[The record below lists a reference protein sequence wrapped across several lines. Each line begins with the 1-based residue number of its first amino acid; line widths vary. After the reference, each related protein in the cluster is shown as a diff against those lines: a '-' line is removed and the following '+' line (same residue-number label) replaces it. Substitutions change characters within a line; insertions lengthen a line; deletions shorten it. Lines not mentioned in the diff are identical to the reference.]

1 MSESKTNLIE
11 NELRK
16 KVQKN
21 VRSRVKEGVRVIM
34 KDFPQFRFDT
44 VRFDLHENHA
54 FSVFDDGRGR
64 LHYGELQFSPG
75 SDYDR
80 IENFIYDVL
89 SQCFEKRLLDAEVKH
104 LIKKATLL
112 DD

>member
-1 MSESKTNLIE
+1 MSETKVNLIE
-11 NELRK
+11 KELRK

-21 VRSRVKEGVRVIM
+21 IRSHIKTGVHQMM
-34 KDFPQFRFDT
+34 KDMPSFRFDT

-54 FSVFDDGRGR
+54 FSVFDENRGR

-75 SDYDR
+75 SDNDR
-80 IENFIYDVL
+80 IENFIYSVL
-89 SQCFEKRLLDAEVKH
+89 SQCFEERLLDEEVKH

-112 DD
+112 DE

>member
-1 MSESKTNLIE
+1 MSETKTNLIE

-21 VRSRVKEGVRVIM
+21 VRSRVKEGIRVIM
-34 KDFPQFRFDT
+34 KDFPQFTFDT
-44 VRFDLHENHA
+44 VRFDLRENHA
-54 FSVFDDGRGR
+54 FIVFDDGKDR

-75 SDYDR
+75 RDNDR

-89 SQCFEKRLLDAEVKH
+89 SQCFEQKLLDAEVKH

-112 DD
+112 ED

>member
-16 KVQKN
+16 KVQRKIK
-21 VRSRVKEGVRVIM
+21 SRIEKGVSLILD
-34 KDFPQFRFDT
+34 DFPQFRFDT

-54 FSVFDDGRGR
+54 FSVFDESGGKIY
-64 LHYGELQFSPG
+64 YGELQFSPG
-75 SDYDR
+75 SDNERVGD
-80 IENFIYDVL
+80 FIYSIL
-89 SQCFEKRLLDAEVKH
+89 SQCFEEKLLDAEVKH

>member
-1 MSESKTNLIE
+1 MSKSKTNLIE

-16 KVQKN
+16 KVQRN
-21 VRSRVKEGVRVIM
+21 VRSRVKEGIRIIM
-34 KDFPQFRFDT
+34 KDLPQFRFDT

-75 SDYDR
+75 SDNDR
-80 IENFIYDVL
+80 IENLIYDVL
-89 SQCFEKRLLDAEVKH
+89 SQCFEQRLLDDEVTN

-112 DD
+112 ED

>member
-11 NELRK
+11 EELRK
-16 KVQKN
+16 KVRRKI
-21 VRSRVKEGVRVIM
+21 RSRVEKGVRTILD
-34 KDFPQFRFDT
+34 DFPKFRFDT

-54 FSVFDDGRGR
+54 FSVFDENRGR

-75 SDYDR
+75 SDNER
-80 IENFIYDVL
+80 VENFIYTVL
-89 SQCFEKRLLDAEVKH
+89 SQCFEERLVDAEVKH

-112 DD
+112 ED

>member
-21 VRSRVKEGVRVIM
+21 VRSRVKEGIRVIM

-89 SQCFEKRLLDAEVKH
+89 SQCFEKKLLDAEVEH

>member
-1 MSESKTNLIE
+1 MSETKVNLIE

-21 VRSRVKEGVRVIM
+21 IRSHIKEGVHKIM
-34 KDFPQFRFDT
+34 KDMPSFRFDT
-44 VRFDLHENHA
+44 VRFNLKENHS
-54 FSVFDDGRGR
+54 FCVFDQNRGR

-75 SDYDR
+75 SDNDR
-80 IENFIYDVL
+80 IENFIYSIL
-89 SQCFEKRLLDAEVKH
+89 SQCFEEKLLDAEIKH

-112 DD
+112 DE